1 MPDSEPESA
10 RTTEA
15 RVIYGPITLQLNAHL
30 HLMAIIFDAI
40 WKTDM
45 PSRRSACSWP
55 EDLAGEVGLQT
66 RGSRQQAA
74 GSRHQAA
81 TAEDNA
87 RTLDTFGS
95 ELVLGGS
102 GASFCF
108 LFIAI
113 GQMH

>member
-1 MPDSEPESA
+1 MMPDSEPESA

-74 GSRHQAA
+74 